1 MENEQTD
8 PASHPQQPSA
18 PVTPRAGSG
27 KAAPS
32 PQPSAPINPRTD
44 SVQAPSHHPSAPI
57 TPRTDSVQAPSPHP
71 SAPITPRAG
80 SGQTPSAPLTRSEAE
95 AHWRIHANEIL
106 ASDADYLAAE
116 RIQKHVGKVVGWSY
130 VVLVASLLAFMM
142 GFYLWRFRFFW
153 AICIY
158 VVLLCL
164 AALAARTI
172 SVHAM
177 RNDHLGDLVKAAHD
191 RFITRATGS

>member
-44 SVQAPSHHPSAPI
+44 SVQAPSPHPSAPI
-57 TPRTDSVQAPSPHP
+57 TPRTDSVQAPSPH
-71 SAPITPRAG
+71 
-80 SGQTPSAPLTRSEAE
+80 PSAPLTRSEAE

>member
-27 KAAPS
+27 KAAL
-32 PQPSAPINPRTD
+32 
-44 SVQAPSHHPSAPI
+44 
-57 TPRTDSVQAPSPHP
+57 SPH
-71 SAPITPRAG
+71 
-80 SGQTPSAPLTRSEAE
+80 PSAPLTRSEAE
-95 AHWRIHANEIL
+95 AHWCIHANEIL
-106 ASDADYLAAE
+106 ASDTDYLAAE

-130 VVLVASLLAFMM
+130 VVLVTSLLAFMM

-153 AICIY
+153 AICVY

-177 RNDHLGDLVKAAHD
+177 RNDHLGDRVKAAHD
-191 RFITRATGS
+191 RFIDRATGSTVP

>member
-44 SVQAPSHHPSAPI
+44 SVQ
-57 TPRTDSVQAPSPHP
+57 
-71 SAPITPRAG
+71 
-80 SGQTPSAPLTRSEAE
+80 APLTRSEAE